1 MSTVQEILSAM
12 DKLSPEE
19 LRVLRLGVESRLDQD
34 DDPVLR
40 AAIEEALA
48 EADARPGE
56 GMSVDEVRMLIPQ
69 WVFESK
75 STPPR

>member
-1 MSTVQEILSAM
+1 MLSAM
-12 DKLSPEE
+12 DRLSPEE

-56 GMSVDEVRMLIPQ
+56 GMPVDEVRTLISQ

-75 STPPR
+75 STPPQ